1 MVDIAGGKNFFVA
14 FKLEYESPVPAPYG
28 RGSVA
33 NYRLGLHG
41 CFLVEEL
48 DESVDVSG
56 ER

>member
-1 MVDIAGGKNFFVA
+1 MVFELNLGLHVKRIMLGLWPPD
-14 FKLEYESPVPAPYG
+14 G
-28 RGSVA
+28 RGSVT
-33 NYRLGLHG
+33 NDGLGLHG